1 MMEDDETEPPM
12 SEEEEE
18 EEEEEQQ
25 QSAAATSTALALQS
39 APQTSA
45 VQVPHHYI
53 ALIAACTADGC
64 AV

>member
-1 MMEDDETEPPM
+1 MMDDEMEPPM
-12 SEEEEE
+12 SE

>member
-1 MMEDDETEPPM
+1 MMDDETEPPM
-12 SEEEEE
+12 SEEEE